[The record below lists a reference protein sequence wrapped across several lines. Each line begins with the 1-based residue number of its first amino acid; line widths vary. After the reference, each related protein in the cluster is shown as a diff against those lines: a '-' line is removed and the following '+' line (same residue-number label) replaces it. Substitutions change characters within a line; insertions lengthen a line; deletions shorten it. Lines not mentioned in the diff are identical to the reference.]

1 MVGWRMFTIAVTTVV
16 VTFIMFGLAALSPFD
31 PLAHYLG
38 SSYGDYTEAERE
50 KIAAALGVD
59 VPWYHQWLRWWTDVL
74 TGDLGWSR
82 VYNKPVSAVIVER
95 LPWTILL
102 SATGLLLM
110 LVIATILG
118 VWSARRPGG
127 VVDRAVNALGVFIAA
142 TPSYVYALG
151 TVLLFAIFLHAIP
164 VGGASP
170 VGYAPRLGTVGPYLI
185 APAIVLAISQL
196 SWPLLT
202 MQQATVEATRSP
214 AVANARLRGIKER
227 TVLIKHVLPVSMMP
241 LVTLLGARLG
251 ELVVGAVIVETV
263 FSWPGLAQAT
273 VESAIAVDFPLLAF
287 ITVATTVVVMLG
299 SLASDLS
306 YMLIDPRVSDV

>member
-1 MVGWRMFTIAVTTVV
+1 MV
-16 VTFIMFGLAALSPFD
+16 
-31 PLAHYLG
+31 
-38 SSYGDYTEAERE
+38 
-50 KIAAALGVD
+50 
-59 VPWYHQWLRWWTDVL
+59 
-74 TGDLGWSR
+74 
-82 VYNKPVSAVIVER
+82 
-95 LPWTILL
+95 
-102 SATGLLLM
+102 
-110 LVIATILG
+110 
-118 VWSARRPGG
+118 ARRPGG
-127 VVDRAVNALGVFIAA
+127 VVDKAVNALGVFIAA

-170 VGYAPRLGTVGPYLI
+170 VGYAPRLGTIGPYLI

-227 TVLIKHVLPVSMMP
+227 TVLIKHVLPMSMMP